1 MKRFPILLSIF
12 ALFFC
17 LAAARAET
25 VKNTTL
31 RGSYSNSQF
40 VFETT
45 GHGRVAF
52 LGGSITEMDGYR
64 PMVCEFLQERFPK
77 TEFDFV
83 AAGISS
89 TCSDTGAF
97 RLESDVLAH
106 GPIDLF
112 FLEFSVN
119 DDQDGHF
126 SLEHAIRGFE
136 GVVRH
141 IRTECPNVDIVVT
154 FFVNEN
160 LMARYRAGDE
170 AVSIQAHRRVAEHYG
185 ISTIN
190 LAKEIQE
197 EIDAKQITWQEFG
210 GVHPAPRGNRICTE
224 MIKSVLNEA
233 WKTKATAVKPHE
245 MPAQIDP
252 WSYVNG
258 SFRGFDC
265 VKTDGFQISVPDWKN
280 IPGGFRGRFGG
291 RNLLWADQPGATCEF
306 QFVGKAV
313 GLYVLAGPDSGK
325 VEFSIDGGEF
335 RSAEVHHAYSTGLH
349 YPRTVMLADELER
362 GQHTVTLRIPGENCA
377 LRILEICVGK

>member
-1 MKRFPILLSIF
+1 MNRFTF
-12 ALFFC
+12 LFSTFVLIFC
-17 LAAARAET
+17 LASAQSEPA
-25 VKNTTL
+25 KNTTF

-40 VFETT
+40 TFETT

-64 PMVCEFLQERFPK
+64 PMVCEFLKERFPK

-83 AAGISS
+83 DAGISS
-89 TCSDTGAF
+89 TCSDTGSF
-97 RLESDVLAH
+97 RLASDVLSR

-141 IRTECPNVDIVVT
+141 IRTVCPNVDVVVT

-160 LMARYRAGDE
+160 LMAQYRAGGE
-170 AVSIQAHRRVAEHYG
+170 AVSIQAHKRVAEHYG
-185 ISTIN
+185 LSTIN

-233 WKTKATAVKPHE
+233 WKTKATGLKAHE
-245 MPAQIDP
+245 MPAQLDP

-258 SFRGFDC
+258 AFRGFDG
-265 VKTDGFQISVPDWKN
+265 VKLGDFQLSEPDWKN
-280 IPGGFRGRFGG
+280 IPGGFRARFGG
-291 RNLLWADQPGATCEF
+291 KELLWADQAGASCEF
-306 QFVGKAV
+306 DFDGTAV
-313 GLYVLAGPDSGK
+313 GLYVLAGPDSGS
-325 VEFSIDGGEF
+325 VEFSIDGGAF
-335 RSAEVHHAYSTGLH
+335 QSAEVHHAYSAGLH
-349 YPRTVMLADELER
+349 YPRTVVLADELPR
-362 GQHTVTLRIPGENCA
+362 GKHTVTLRIPKEKCA
-377 LRILEICVGK
+377 LRVLEICVEK